1 MTRMRERAIS
11 LQREMIEVRPPREN
25 DWCCSICLEDVAKS
39 PALHTRCGH
48 TFHMACFTKYRRH
61 LCNETYGV
69 EDVVDAV
76 DVVEP
81 LLSASTSEASSP
93 SASEDESDDNSAS
106 AHEPRLRFVTSPP
119 LTGLAPRG
127 VGLRGLLAA
136 ATVLQQQPPR
146 PADTLVSRPPMFT
159 QLLEPEQR
167 IISRR
172 FFERENYIDLDDP
185 SLAPDVTSSP
195 QSPDSV
201 ISAMELASILQ
212 TSEPVWT
219 RLATEMRNLS
229 SSSLGTEQ
237 QVYNTIHHRSRMAH
251 LAHEKLGMRCP
262 MCRTSLLVSA

>member
-11 LQREMIEVRPPREN
+11 LQREMIEVRPPCGN

-48 TFHMACFTKYRRH
+48 TFHMTCFKKYRRH

-93 SASEDESDDNSAS
+93 SASEDETDDNSAS
-106 AHEPRLRFVTSPP
+106 AHEPRLRFVNSPP

-136 ATVLQQQPPR
+136 ATVLQQQPLR

-159 QLLEPEQR
+159 QLEPEQL
-167 IISRR
+167 ISRR

-185 SLAPDVTSSP
+185 NLAPDVTSP
-195 QSPDSV
+195 PSPDSV
-201 ISAMELASILQ
+201 ISSMELATILQ
-212 TSEPVWT
+212 TPEPVWT
-219 RLATEMRNLS
+219 RLATEMRNLSS